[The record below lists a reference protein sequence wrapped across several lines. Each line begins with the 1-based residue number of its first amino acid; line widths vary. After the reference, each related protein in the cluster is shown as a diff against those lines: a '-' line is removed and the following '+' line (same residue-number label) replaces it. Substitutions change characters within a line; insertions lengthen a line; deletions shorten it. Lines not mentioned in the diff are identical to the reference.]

1 METLET
7 VKSLPQAA
15 MVRTMPVESNVITS
29 TETTSVFVTPQ
40 LVESI
45 SASERNIVSIES
57 PRVADLMTQFKQYA
71 MRSGTPIYQWTA
83 EDGIVSLREMD
94 FVVPGSQRLHGALR
108 HVASTMHLGI
118 YLFVGATRELRPPA
132 TGVVRQFA
140 RPGNAIPGRK
150 IVFLD
155 TKVKL
160 TDGVDAFVHRIVH
173 DIAAHKPPRLRDGRW
188 VL

>member
-1 METLET
+1 METPET
-7 VKSLPQAA
+7 VKILLQAA
-15 MVRTMPVESNVITS
+15 MVSTMPIESNIITS
-29 TETTSVFVTPQ
+29 SENTSVFVTPQ

-45 SASERNIVSIES
+45 SNSERNIIAIES
-57 PRVADLMTQFKQYA
+57 PRVADLLAQFRQFA

-83 EDGIVSLREMD
+83 EEGIVSLREMD
-94 FVVPGSQRLHGALR
+94 FIVPGSQRLNDALR

-118 YLFVGATRELRPPA
+118 YLFVGATKELRPPA

-140 RPGNAIPGRK
+140 RPGTSIPGRK

-155 TKVKL
+155 AKVKL

-173 DIAAHKPPRLRDGRW
+173 DIAARKPPRLRDGRW
-188 VL
+188 IL

>member
-7 VKSLPQAA
+7 VKSLLQAA
-15 MVRTMPVESNVITS
+15 MVGTMPTESNVITS
-29 TETTSVFVTPQ
+29 SETTSLFVTPQ
-40 LVESI
+40 LVEAI
-45 SASERNIVSIES
+45 SNSDRNIIAIES
-57 PRVADLMTQFKQYA
+57 PRVSDLMAQFRQYA

-83 EDGIVSLREMD
+83 EEGIISLREMD
-94 FVVPGSQRLHGALR
+94 FVVPGSQRLNDALR
-108 HVASTMHLGI
+108 HVASTLHLGI
-118 YLFVGATRELRPPA
+118 YLFVNATRELRPPA

-140 RPGNAIPGRK
+140 RPGTSIAGRK

-188 VL
+188 VI